1 MATFVSTTTAVGATT
16 GPVIPALTDVVADDL
31 LILTVTT
38 ANQAIATPSGWT
50 ELPNSPMGRG
60 TAGSSGGLRLAV
72 FYKIATGAD
81 SALTLAD
88 AGSFTL
94 GHKIAF
100 RGVDTTAPI
109 AAYASG
115 DPAPALVNTMYFADV
130 TTTANNQTV
139 VFIAAVDFDAAMSNI
154 ANVYTDSTGQLVDLT
169 ERVDT
174 AVTSGAGGGITV
186 ATATQPTIGTTDLFA
201 SIVGGSSTYTLSI
214 SLAIKDAASG
224 GSSRLKHWTGSAWV
238 AKPVKH
244 WDGSAWVE
252 KPLKYWSGSAWVA

>member
-1 MATFVSTTTAVGATT
+1 MAAFVSTTTAVGATT
-16 GPVIPALTDVVADDL
+16 GPVIPALTGVVANDL

-38 ANQAIATPSGWT
+38 ANQAVATPSGWT
-50 ELPNSPMGRG
+50 QLPNSPMGRG
-60 TAGSSGGLRLAV
+60 TAGSAGGLLLAV

-81 SALTLAD
+81 ATLTLAD

-100 RGVDTTAPI
+100 RGVNTSSPI

-115 DPAPALVNTMYFADV
+115 DPAPSLINNIFFADV

-139 VFIAAVDFDAAMSNI
+139 VFIAATDFDAAMSNI
-154 ANVYTDSTGQLVDLT
+154 ANTYTDNTGLLVGLA

-174 AVTSGAGGGITV
+174 AVTSGAGGSITV
-186 ATATQPTIGTTDLFA
+186 ASATQPTVGTTDLSA

-214 SLAIKDAASG
+214 SLALNDAAG
-224 GSSRLKHWTGSAWV
+224 GASRLKHWTGSAWV

-244 WDGSAWVE
+244 WNGSGWVE
-252 KPLKYWSGSAWVA
+252 KPLKYWSGSSWVS